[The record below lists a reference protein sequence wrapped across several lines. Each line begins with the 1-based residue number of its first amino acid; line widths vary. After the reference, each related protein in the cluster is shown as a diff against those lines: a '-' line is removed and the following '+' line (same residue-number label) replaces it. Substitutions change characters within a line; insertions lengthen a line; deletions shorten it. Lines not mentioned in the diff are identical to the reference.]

1 MKALIGRKFVGIGG
15 DFDRTNPSA
24 GGNCWRRGRDLNME
38 RSFEGLGKNGNW
50 SWKSAKGREG
60 TLYLL
65 EICKNYFFN
74 DLLFSI
80 AYFIKSFGG
89 SFETPCITCINK
101 L

>member
-24 GGNCWRRGRDLNME
+24 GGNSWRRGRDLNVE

-65 EICKNYFFN
+65 EICKNFF
-74 DLLFSI
+74 LMIYYSVSHILSCSVL
-80 AYFIKSFGG
+80 AAVLKH
-89 SFETPCITCINK
+89 PV
-101 L
+101 